1 MVILTEITNGVIRN
15 KTLWRIIWVS
25 LLLERRSGGTNLWI
39 GGPNPRSE
47 RASNLKW
54 DTFNYRVQT
63 V

>member
-25 LLLERRSGGTNLWI
+25 LLLERRSRGTNLWI

-47 RASNLKW
+47 RDLKPEMGHI
-54 DTFNYRVQT
+54 
-63 V
+63 